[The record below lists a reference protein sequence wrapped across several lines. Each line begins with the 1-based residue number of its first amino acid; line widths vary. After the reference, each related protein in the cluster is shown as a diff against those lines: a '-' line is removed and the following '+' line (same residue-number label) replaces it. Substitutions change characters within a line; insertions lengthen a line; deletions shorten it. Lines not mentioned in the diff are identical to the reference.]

1 MAASLRL
8 SSLLFAAALLAGCAT
23 APGSTPHAPQLAD
36 VLTTQ
41 KDAENAYRAGDM
53 DRAAKLYQQL
63 TTMIPQEADYWFM
76 LGNTYVRLQ
85 EPDAAVTAYQQA
97 ITRNPNHARAWHNLG
112 IVRLR
117 QAEAAFVSSASTARD
132 GDPTRGLS
140 SQLAEDL
147 ARIRTGDTASH
158 KPPHE
163 PLPAAATSTIPPL
176 ASASPEIRPL
186 PDGTIVQ
193 RAGANQP

>member
-8 SSLLFAAALLAGCAT
+8 TGLLFAVALLSGCAT
-23 APGSTPHAPQLAD
+23 APESTQHSPQLSD

-41 KDAENAYRAGDM
+41 KDAENAYTAGDM

-76 LGNTYVRLQ
+76 LGNTYVRMQ

-147 ARIRTGDTASH
+147 ARIRTGDPSTN
-158 KPPHE
+158 KPPHQ
-163 PLPAAATSTIPPL
+163 PLPAAATSAAQPV
-176 ASASPEIRPL
+176 ANAAPEIRPL
-186 PDGTIVQ
+186 ADGTTAQ